1 MGWLFGHYDRKS
13 LVNHLVSGNGVK
25 TLKNCFVGNNMWAVQ
40 EYHREGMSH
49 PVRFVCL
56 YMLQGNGRVK
66 NDPCNWGYKDV
77 SEDMGPYQL
86 SCPVSYIEL
95 VEAHEKE
102 HGYEPT
108 GYAAEWRK
116 SVREA
121 RAKAVRKL
129 EVGTKI
135 KLYGREYTVEG
146 QYPNKKYRV
155 LDPNGYGYALKKSQI
170 KDVEVL
176 HATDPQ

>member
-1 MGWLFGHYDRKS
+1 MGWLFSSNWSTREELREH
-13 LVNHLVSGNGVK
+13 LVNGNGVK
-25 TLKNCFVGNNMWAVQ
+25 TLKSCWVGNNMWAVQ
-40 EYHREGMSH
+40 EYQRDGMTH

-56 YMLQGNGRVK
+56 YLVQGKKGIEY
-66 NDPCNWGYKDV
+66 GYKDV
-77 SEDMGPYQL
+77 DETMGPYQM
-86 SCPVSYIEL
+86 SCPVAYIEL

-116 SVREA
+116 SVRA
-121 RAKAVRKL
+121 SRAKAKRKL
-129 EVGTKI
+129 VDGSKI

-155 LDPNGYGYALKKSQI
+155 VDENGHCYALKKSQM

-176 HATDPQ
+176 A